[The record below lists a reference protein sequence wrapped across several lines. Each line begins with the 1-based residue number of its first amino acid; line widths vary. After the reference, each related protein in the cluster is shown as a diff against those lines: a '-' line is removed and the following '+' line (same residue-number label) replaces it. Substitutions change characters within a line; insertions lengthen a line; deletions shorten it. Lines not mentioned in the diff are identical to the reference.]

1 MDDGWWRKRDNKQIP
16 TVSSFSMGLDRNDPK
31 FKASGAFSCFRIL
44 HLHNPKSRV
53 LLPLSFPTIHNQP
66 FPPLDP
72 VYSLISSRY
81 FFFQTDFHPILQ
93 QSYTNLDSGR
103 PHSSQHGKASLQKWM
118 VSLPPQTFP
127 YTTGTIHLAYRG
139 LSRTVADPDLRFLP
153 WDFWGKLA
161 MQNYWLH
168 DRWRTKCPLSV
179 IHRGTLLSSSQPN
192 MPEEACQM

>member
-1 MDDGWWRKRDNKQIP
+1 MMEKERHKQIP
-16 TVSSFSMGLDRNDPK
+16 TVSFFSMGLDRNNPK

-53 LLPLSFPTIHNQP
+53 LFPLSFPTSHNQP

-81 FFFQTDFHPILQ
+81 FFFQTDFHPTLQ

-118 VSLPPQTFP
+118 VSLPPQIFP
-127 YTTGTIHLAYRG
+127 YTTRTIHLAYRE
-139 LSRTVADPDLRFLP
+139 LRRTVADPDLPFLALGL
-153 WDFWGKLA
+153 FWGSLPC
-161 MQNYWLH
+161 
-168 DRWRTKCPLSV
+168 RTIDCMTVDGQSV
-179 IHRGTLLSSSQPN
+179 HSPSSITVH
-192 MPEEACQM
+192 C